1 MTVDQLTLLFVLLLG
16 AVVSVP
22 VGERLGLPAP
32 VLMTLLGIVLAL
44 LEFVPNVDIPPDLI
58 LPLLL
63 PPLLYAAVRRTSWRQ
78 FAANVRPI
86 LLLAVALVF
95 VTMLCVAA
103 VAHAIVP
110 GLPLAAALAL
120 GALVAPPDPVAATA
134 VAGKLGLPRRL
145 VSILEGEG
153 LFNDVTAIV
162 LYNVAIAAV
171 VSGTF
176 SPWEAG
182 LDLVLSAVVAV
193 AVGLALGWGANK
205 LMDLLGDATLQIG
218 LSLLVP
224 YASYVLA
231 EELHGSG
238 VLAVL
243 TTALFLAE
251 YATDADDVMTRL
263 AGHTFWDIVD
273 TLVTGVAFGLVGLE
287 LHNAIRT
294 ASGRW
299 GELLGWAAAIVGV
312 VVVVRLLWLLPATWL
327 TQRLHA
333 ARDTDEEIPVS
344 WRETVVMWWS
354 GMRGVASVALA
365 LAIPLETDAQEA
377 FPGRGEII
385 FLAFGVIM
393 STLLVQ
399 GLSLPWLVGRL
410 GVRADTGREKRLEH
424 DLAVRA
430 AKAAK
435 RRLREIEEAEELP
448 EEVSEQMLRS
458 AFDIGVRISPDLA
471 EDERREAQRQRA
483 LRLKRIRRIQ
493 REMLSAAR
501 HEVLAARSEPGAD
514 PEVVDRVLRHLDVR
528 SLR

>member
-1 MTVDQLTLLFVLLLG
+1 MDQLALLFVLLLG
-16 AVVSVP
+16 ALVSVP
-22 VGERLGLPAP
+22 VGDRLGVPAP
-32 VLMTLLGIVLAL
+32 VLMTLFGGVLAVAD
-44 LEFVPNVDIPPDLI
+44 FVPNVDIPPELI
-58 LPLLL
+58 LPALL

-86 LLLAVALVF
+86 FLLAVALVF
-95 VTMLCVAA
+95 VTMVSVAF
-103 VAHAIVP
+103 VAHQIVP
-110 GLPLAAALAL
+110 GLPFAAAVAL
-120 GALVAPPDPVAATA
+120 GALIAPPDPVAATS
-134 VAGKLGLPRRL
+134 VAGQLGLPRRL

-162 LYNVAIAAV
+162 LYHVAIAAA
-171 VSGTF
+171 VSGSF
-176 SPWEAG
+176 SPWRAG

-205 LMDLLGDATLQIG
+205 LMDLLGDPTLQIG
-218 LSLLVP
+218 MTLLVP

-231 EELHGSG
+231 ERLHGSG

-263 AGHTFWDIVD
+263 AGHTFWDIID
-273 TLVTGVAFGLVGLE
+273 TLVTGVAFGLIGLE

-294 ASGRW
+294 AQGRW
-299 GELLGWAAAIVGV
+299 DQMLGWAAAVVGV

-327 TQRLHA
+327 TKRLHA
-333 ARDTDEEIPVS
+333 RRDYDEEIPVS
-344 WRETVVMWWS
+344 WRETVVMWWA

-365 LAIPLETDAQEA
+365 LAVPLRTDDGSP
-377 FPGRGEII
+377 FPDRDEIVFI
-385 FLAFGVIM
+385 AFGVIVA
-393 STLLVQ
+393 TLVVQ
-399 GLSLPWLVGRL
+399 GLTLPWLVRRL
-410 GVRADTGREKRLEH
+410 GVRADSAREKEFEK

-435 RRLREIEEAEELP
+435 RRLREIEQVEELP
-448 EEVSEQMLRS
+448 EELSEQMLRR
-458 AFDIGVRISPDLA
+458 AFEIGIRISPDMG
-471 EDERREAQRQRA
+471 EEERREAQLQRV
-483 LRLKRIRRIQ
+483 KRIKRVRRIQ
-493 REMLSAAR
+493 NEMLSAAR

-514 PEVVDRVLRHLDVR
+514 PEIVDRVLRHLDVR

>member
-1 MTVDQLTLLFVLLLG
+1 MDQLALLFVLLLG

-22 VGERLGLPAP
+22 VGDRLGLPAP
-32 VLMTLLGIVLAL
+32 VLMTLLGIVLAVL
-44 LEFVPNVDIPPDLI
+44 DFVPNVEIPPELI

-86 LLLAVALVF
+86 FLLAVALVF
-95 VTMLCVAA
+95 VTTVCVAA

-110 GLPLAAALAL
+110 GLPIAAAVAL

-134 VAGKLGLPRRL
+134 VAGQLGLPRRL

-162 LYNVAIAAV
+162 LYHVAIAAA

-176 SPWEAG
+176 SPWQAG
-182 LDLVLSAVVAV
+182 LDLVLSAVVAL
-193 AVGLALGWGANK
+193 AVGVVLGWGANK
-205 LMDLLGDATLQIG
+205 LLDVLGDTTLQIG
-218 LSLLVP
+218 LTLLVP

-231 EELHGSG
+231 EEFHGSG

-251 YATDADDVMTRL
+251 YATDPDDVLTRL
-263 AGHTFWDIVD
+263 AGHTFWDIID
-273 TLVTGVAFGLVGLE
+273 TLVTGVAFGLIGLE
-287 LHNAIRT
+287 LHIAIRT

-299 GELLGWAAAIVGV
+299 QEMLGWAGVIVAV

-333 ARDTDEEIPVS
+333 RQDHLEDIPTN
-344 WRETVVMWWS
+344 WRETVVMWWA

-365 LAIPLETDAQEA
+365 LAVPLKTDEGTA
-377 FPGRGEII
+377 FPDRNEII
-385 FLAFGVIM
+385 FIAFGVIM
-393 STLLVQ
+393 ATLVLQ
-399 GLSLPWLVGRL
+399 GLTLPWLVKRL
-410 GVRADTGREKRLEH
+410 GVRSDTDREKAFEKE
-424 DLAVRA
+424 LAVRA

-435 RRLREIEEAEELP
+435 RRLREIEAEEDLSD
-448 EEVSEQMLRS
+448 ELSEQMLRR
-458 AFDIGVRISPDLA
+458 AFDIGLRISPDVA
-471 EDERREAQRQRA
+471 EDERLEGHEHRVR
-483 LRLKRIRRIQ
+483 RLKRVRRIQ
-493 REMLSAAR
+493 GEMLSAAR
-501 HEVLAARSEPGAD
+501 HEVVAARSEPGAD
-514 PEVVDRVLRHLDVR
+514 PEIVDRVLRHLDVR

>member
-1 MTVDQLTLLFVLLLG
+1 MDQLALLFVLLLG
-16 AVVSVP
+16 AVISVP
-22 VGERLGLPAP
+22 VGDRFKVPAP

-44 LEFVPNVDIPPDLI
+44 LPFVPNVEIAPDLI

-78 FAANVRPI
+78 FAANKRPI
-86 LLLAVALVF
+86 FLLAVALVF
-95 VTMLCVAA
+95 VTMACVAA
-103 VAHAIVP
+103 VADAIVP
-110 GLPLAAALAL
+110 GLPLAAAFAL

-134 VAGKLGLPRRL
+134 VAGQLGLPRRL

-162 LYNVAIAAV
+162 LYHVAIAAA

-176 SPWEAG
+176 SPWKAG

-205 LMDLLGDATLQIG
+205 LMEVLGDATLQIG
-218 LSLLVP
+218 LTLLVP
-224 YASYVLA
+224 YASYVMA

-251 YATDADDVMTRL
+251 YGSDADDVMTRL
-263 AGHTFWDIVD
+263 AGHTFWNIVD

-299 GELLGWAAAIVGV
+299 GELLGWAAV
-312 VVVVRLLWLLPATWL
+312 VVVVVVFARLLWLLPATWL
-327 TQRLHA
+327 TKRLHA
-333 ARDTDEEIPVS
+333 RRDYDEDIPVS

-354 GMRGVASVALA
+354 GMRGVASVALV
-365 LAIPLETDAQEA
+365 LAIPLETDGGAP
-377 FPGRGEII
+377 FPSRDEII
-385 FLAFGVIM
+385 FIAFGVIM
-393 STLLVQ
+393 ATLVLQ
-399 GLSLPWLVGRL
+399 GLTLPWLVRLL
-410 GVRADTGREKRLEH
+410 GVKADTDKEKEFAK
-424 DLAVRA
+424 DLAIRA

-435 RRLREIEEAEELP
+435 QRLREIEGIEELP
-448 EEVSEQMLRS
+448 EELSEQMLRR
-458 AFDIGVRISPDLA
+458 AYDIGVRISPELA
-471 EDERREAQRQRA
+471 EDERREAYREGAR
-483 LRLKRIRRIQ
+483 RVKRVRRIQ
-493 REMLSAAR
+493 QEMLSAAR